1 MKNMTIGLNGTF
13 VLSAHQILLDNK
25 PADAFAAAQVGQ
37 TLAWHGEP
45 TRIDGAQSVLVLG
58 NEAAQ
63 SDLRRRVARIARRR
77 FDLTIAADAATLGDD
92 GLSSGFDGERSIT
105 ISNGTDEFELVPI
118 PSHNGSETLYICAS
132 GLPVP
137 GVQYRITSIPG
148 EVQSKRLSS
157 DFGGDVICFTKGTR
171 IRTENGPVLVEN
183 LSVGDA
189 VQTKD
194 NGYQEVMWIGTR
206 RMSGARLHAIPDLR
220 PVRLRRDAIGV
231 DIPDEDLLV
240 SPEHRILVSGDRAR
254 ALFNQDEVL
263 VTARDLVNDHTVFFD
278 HAVREVTYV
287 HLLFADHQ
295 VIWANGVE
303 SESYHP
309 ANTTLKTV
317 DASQRESLLE
327 LFPNIKRDPYSYG
340 PFARRNLDKSEA
352 AILMGGN

>member
-1 MKNMTIGLNGTF
+1 MNKNRIGLDGTF
-13 VLSAHQILLDNK
+13 VLNAHQILIDSR
-25 PADAFAAAQVGQ
+25 PADAFAAPQVGQ
-37 TLAWHGEP
+37 TLAWQGEP

-58 NEAAQ
+58 DDAAQ
-63 SDLRRRVARIARRR
+63 NDLRRRVAKIARRR
-77 FDLTIAADAATLGDD
+77 FDLTIATDAPTLGD
-92 GLSSGFDGERSIT
+92 GEVPSGFDDERLIT
-105 ISNGTDEFELVPI
+105 ITDGEEDFVLMPI
-118 PSHNGSETLYICAS
+118 NARNGSETLYLCAD

-137 GVQYRITSIPG
+137 GVQYRITSVPG

-171 IRTENGPVLVEN
+171 IRTESGTVLVES
-183 LSVGDA
+183 LSVGDK

-194 NGYQEVMWIGTR
+194 NGFQEIMWIGKR

-220 PVRLRRDAIGV
+220 PVRLRQNAIGV

-240 SPEHRILVSGDRAR
+240 SPEHRILVSGERAQ
-254 ALFNQDEVL
+254 ALFNQPEVL

-287 HLLFADHQ
+287 HLLFGSHQ
-295 VIWANGVE
+295 VIWANGAE

-352 AILMGGN
+352 AILMGEF